1 MDKVIK
7 IIISILTIL
16 LAFLVGWG
24 THASI
29 NRNKVRTEVKK
40 TIEELNE
47 QHKKALKSLKDNYDE
62 KLKKKDEII
71 ADLKKI
77 VDRLIKLF
85 ESTEGKEVE
94 RVIHNLRI
102 NQEKLRSI

>member
-1 MDKVIK
+1 MYQLKNEA
-7 IIISILTIL
+7 LTLEID
-16 LAFLVGWG
+16 AHG
-24 THASI
+24 A
-29 NRNKVRTEVKK
+29 EM
-40 TIEELNE
+40 
-47 QHKKALKSLKDNYDE
+47 KSLKDNYDE

-85 ESTEGKEVE
+85 ESTEGKGVE